1 MPSLCRSLLAATLFL
16 APCIAPNSTAHTG
29 FTNSPAAHVAFHVNR
44 SSPSDLELGG
54 NLAGL
59 PPETTRYVTRDQ
71 LLALPQETYTVTGDP
86 NFAGPTQISGV
97 ALEELFHYL
106 GAAPDSDLIVAM
118 SDDQYHAHYPRAY
131 MEAHHPLLVL
141 TIDGKAPAGW
151 PKDAEG
157 HGSGMGPYM
166 ISHPNFTPSFRVLS
180 HDDEAQIPW
189 GVVRVEFRNEK
200 AVFGSIAP
208 RGPHADDP
216 AVQSGY
222 RIAQQN
228 CLRCH
233 NMGPNGGQKAGRP
246 WMVLSAWAT
255 ASPDYFNAYVRDPR
269 SKNTHAQM
277 PGNPGYDDA
286 TLHALADYFRT
297 FSSGVAE
304 EKEYKP

>member
-1 MPSLCRSLLAATLFL
+1 MQDVCRSLLAATLLF
-16 APCIAPNSTAHTG
+16 APCIALNSTGHTG
-29 FTNSPAAHVAFHVNR
+29 SKTSAAARVELHANR
-44 SSPSDLELGG
+44 SSPYDLEVGG

-59 PPETTRYVTRDQ
+59 APEAIRYATREQ
-71 LLALPQETYTVTGDP
+71 LLALPQKTFTVTGDP

-97 ALEELFHYL
+97 ALEELIHFL

-118 SDDQYHAHYPRAY
+118 SHDQYHAHYPRAY

-141 TIDGKAPAGW
+141 AIRGEPPAEW

-166 ISHPNFTPSFRVLS
+166 ISHPNFTPSFRVLA

-189 GVVRVEFRNEK
+189 GVVRIEFRNEQ

-208 RGPHADDP
+208 RGPHAADP
-216 AVQSGY
+216 SVQSGY

-228 CLRCH
+228 CFRCH
-233 NMGPNGGQKAGRP
+233 SMGTNGGLKAGRP
-246 WMVLSAWAT
+246 WPVLSALAT
-255 ASPDYFNAYVRDPR
+255 ASPDYFIAYVRDPR
-269 SKNTHAQM
+269 SKNPHAEM
-277 PGNPGYDDA
+277 PASPGYDNA

-297 FSSGVAE
+297 FSSAE
-304 EKEYKP
+304 QKEHKP